1 MQKNNYLKIVSAA
14 GMALVAMVMF
24 NSVAFA
30 GQGKGYGRFTG
41 DDSYYGRYD
50 CGRGGYG
57 QGKKGY
63 RGRFMEQNLSPE
75 EIEKLNQARE
85 KFFEATRDL
94 KLEMRQK
101 QLELRAEL
109 AKKEPDTK
117 RAFGLQKEISQLKS
131 QFDQKRLE
139 HRLEVKKINP
149 YLGMQNR
156 GPRGGEGFKGMRGGF
171 GGQGQGPRAQ

>member
-1 MQKNNYLKIVSAA
+1 MQKNNYVRIVSAA

-30 GQGKGYGRFTG
+30 GKGRGYGGYTG

-57 QGKKGY
+57 QGKRGY

-94 KLEMRQK
+94 RLEIGQK

-117 RAFGLQKEISQLKS
+117 KAFGLQKEISGLKS
-131 QFDQKRLE
+131 QLGQKRLE

-149 YLGMQNR
+149 YLGMQGR
-156 GPRGGEGFKGMRGGF
+156 GPRGGAGVKGMRGGF
-171 GGQGQGPRAQ
+171 NRQGQGPRAQ